1 MEGAILL
8 HRCILDSQVFAHQVA
23 LKIWIWCLCRASYK
37 ERFVPLKI
45 GKGNISVKLLPGQF
59 IFGRYKAEDELGID
73 GSTIYRWIQKFE
85 SDEFGMIKI
94 ESNNQYSIITI
105 CKWDEYQAEQ
115 KKKRTTNEQPTDSQR
130 TADEQPTNTNNKVNT
145 VYNDKK
151 VIYSDFYDSQ
161 IELSGNNENYL
172 KVVKAL
178 YGENNLKVPLN
189 VLLKMPTQLSFSQFE
204 KIWFLK
210 EKYKFSIIQI
220 LEKMQDW
227 GNPKKRTTIYNTFLT
242 FAKNEK
248 PEIEC

>member
-1 MEGAILL
+1 MKYFLHDTSSFDDEKVTELYLKFGYEGLGL
-8 HRCILDSQVFAHQVA
+8 FYTTL
-23 LKIWIWCLCRASYK
+23 
-37 ERFVPLKI
+37 EKI
-45 GKGNISVKLLPGQF
+45 GKQEKPVKTEVLKAQLRVGKKLNKCWDFMEEIGLL
-59 IFGRYKAEDELGID
+59 
-73 GSTIYRWIQKFE
+73 S
-85 SDEFGMIKI
+85 
-94 ESNNQYSIITI
+94 SNNGETFNKQLLNFSE
-105 CKWDEYQAEQ
+105 KYQI
-115 KKKRTTNEQPTDSQR
+115 KKEKTREKVLQWRKKQEDKENVTSYRSECNEP
-130 TADEQPTNTNNKVNT
+130 KVKESK
-145 VYNDKK
+145 VKEIKK
-151 VIYSDFYDSQ
+151 NIYSDFYDSQ

-248 PEIEC
+248 PEIKC